1 MKALFRPVARLMSG
15 RNKTKIL
22 TLAALFS
29 IPLAIALVA
38 NPPGWNAAGIAI
50 AITLAIAM
58 YYLAA
63 VHFTTDAAWNDI
75 HRLARLLS
83 DQDLRAGSL
92 PDVSAVTPANR
103 AGRGQMGQLYHALRM
118 THESLTQLVGQAH
131 RSATAA
137 RAASER
143 LAAGSAHLSQRTED
157 QASTLEEIAASI
169 EELSATVRQN
179 ADSCR
184 AASDLVAQATLK
196 ARGGADV
203 ASHAAATMDKV
214 EASARRIGD
223 IIAVIDGIAF
233 QTNIL
238 ALNAAV
244 EAARAGE
251 HGRGFAVVAEEVRAL
266 SRRSAEAAREIK
278 ALIEAS
284 VTAVAEGTRLVHE
297 TGRSIGDV
305 TQGVEEATQLIGVI
319 AIASREQ
326 SNGVEGISTALSQL
340 QGVTQENAHL
350 VQDAAMASAQLKEEA
365 ARLSDLVGRFHVDE
379 TAAAEPSTSRRASA
393 TPHLPRAHL
402 KRLAG

>member
-1 MKALFRPVARLMSG
+1 VRALFKPVARLMSG

-38 NPPGWNAAGIAI
+38 NPPGWNAAGIAV
-50 AITLAIAM
+50 AITLAIAV

-63 VHFTTDAAWNDI
+63 IHFTTDAAWNDI
-75 HRLARLLS
+75 HRVARLLS
-83 DQDLRAGSL
+83 EQDLRAKSMPGDS
-92 PDVSAVTPANR
+92 DVTPANR
-103 AGRGQMGQLYHALRM
+103 AGRGQMGHLYFALRV
-118 THESLTQLVGQAH
+118 THENLTQVVGQAS
-131 RSATAA
+131 RSAAAA
-137 RAASER
+137 RAAADR
-143 LAAGSAHLSQRTED
+143 LASGSVNLSQRTED
-157 QASTLEEIAASI
+157 QATTLEEIAASI
-169 EELSATVRQN
+169 EQLSATVRQN

-184 AASDLVAQATLK
+184 AASDLAAQATLK

-203 ASHAAATMDKV
+203 ASHAAATMDVV
-214 EASARRIGD
+214 EASAKRIGD
-223 IIAVIDGIAF
+223 IISVIDGIAF

-266 SRRSAEAAREIK
+266 SKRSAEAAREIK
-278 ALIEAS
+278 SLIEAS
-284 VTAVAEGTRLVHE
+284 VGAVAQATRLVHE

-305 TQGVEEATQLIGVI
+305 TAGVEEATQLIGVI

-326 SNGVEGISTALSQL
+326 SNGVEGVSAALAQL

-350 VQDAAMASAQLKEEA
+350 VQDAALASVELKEEA
-365 ARLSDLVGRFHVDE
+365 ARLSELVGRFQVDE
-379 TAAAEPSTSRRASA
+379 SPAAAQPTAKNTSHRAPQIA
-393 TPHLPRAHL
+393 HRLRLP
-402 KRLAG
+402 G